1 MELGGHKVELG
12 HFCIRDLDSLGI
24 LSARQ
29 LRFDLESRSGLGAA
43 DKTDDGFIADQRS
56 SSPVLG
62 NKGKHP
68 VFDFVPLAGSGREV
82 RHVKV
87 ESGKI
92 RQALKTP
99 LP

>member
-1 MELGGHKVELG
+1 MELGGHEVELG

-24 LSARQ
+24 LPARQ
-29 LRFDLESRSGLGAA
+29 LRFDLEPRLGLGMA
-43 DKTDDGFIADQRS
+43 DETDDGFIADQRS
-56 SSPVLG
+56 TSPVLG
-62 NKGKHP
+62 NEGKHP
-68 VFDFVPLAGSGREV
+68 VFNFVPFAGSGREV

-87 ESGKI
+87 ESRKI